1 MKSSRKVLALLLAL
15 MMVLAFAACGPQKDP
30 TPTPD
35 PAAPGSS
42 DKTVTPDEISDVMD
56 SADGR
61 YEIAMVTDLAQ
72 LKDKAFNQG
81 TWEGVKTY
89 AYEHGK
95 SYKYY
100 QPANGSEATDSD
112 RYDAF
117 IAAINNGAKII
128 VVPGYGQYN
137 ALYQAATEHPEVSFV
152 FIDGWDVG
160 LDNVAGIFYH
170 EEQSGFMAGYAC
182 VKDGMTKL
190 GYYGVGDVVTEIK
203 DIQQDVKLIGVWTR
217 RSSGGGGGSNPA
229 ISRSCYGFVQGANA
243 AAAEMGVQVE
253 MKISY
258 LYGDSY
264 SASDALQT
272 QINGWYASGTEVVM
286 SYGGKM
292 CDSVFAAAAANNAYS
307 IAGDVDQ
314 SGDSKTVIT
323 SALKGLGASVQLAL
337 SSYYD
342 GNWDSIKGGT
352 QLGIKEGAA
361 GLPMATSRFET
372 FSEADY
378 EALVDAMISGELVV
392 SADFEKFM
400 AGEETFSNVT
410 VNFIK

>member
-35 PAAPGSS
+35 PAAPGGS

-190 GYYGVGDVVTEIK
+190 GY
-203 DIQQDVKLIGVWTR
+203 
-217 RSSGGGGGSNPA
+217 SGGGGGSNPA

-264 SASDALQT
+264 SASDALLT

>member
-1 MKSSRKVLALLLAL
+1 MKGSRKVLALLLAL
-15 MMVLAFAACGPQKDP
+15 MMVLAFAACGSQKDP
-30 TPTPD
+30 TSTPD
-35 PAAPGSS
+35 PAAPGGS
-42 DKTVTPDEISDVMD
+42 DKTVTPDDISDVMD

-190 GYYGVGDVVTEIK
+190 GY
-203 DIQQDVKLIGVWTR
+203 
-217 RSSGGGGGSNPA
+217 SGGGGGSNPA

-378 EALVDAMISGELVV
+378 EALVDAMMSDELVV

-410 VNFIK
+410 VTFIK

>member
-35 PAAPGSS
+35 PAAPGGS

-190 GYYGVGDVVTEIK
+190 GY
-203 DIQQDVKLIGVWTR
+203 
-217 RSSGGGGGSNPA
+217 SGGGGGSNPA

-243 AAAEMGVQVE
+243 AAVEMGVQVE

-264 SASDALQT
+264 SASDAFQT

>member
-35 PAAPGSS
+35 PAAPGGS

-190 GYYGVGDVVTEIK
+190 GY
-203 DIQQDVKLIGVWTR
+203 
-217 RSSGGGGGSNPA
+217 SGGGGGSNPA

-264 SASDALQT
+264 SAFDALQT

>member
-1 MKSSRKVLALLLAL
+1 MKSSKKLVALLLAL
-15 MMVLAFAACGPQKDP
+15 VMVLALAACGNSQNEP

-35 PAAPGSS
+35 PST
-42 DKTVTPDEISDVMD
+42 DNTEKTVTADDISDVMD
-56 SADGR
+56 SADGK

-72 LKDKAFNQG
+72 LKDKSFNQG
-81 TWEGVKTY
+81 TWDGVKTY
-89 AYEHGK
+89 AYENGK

-128 VVPGYGQYN
+128 VAPGYAQYN
-137 ALYQAATEHPEVSFV
+137 ALAQAATEHPEVSFV
-152 FIDGWDVG
+152 FIDGWDTG

-182 VKDGMTKL
+182 VKDGFTKL
-190 GYYGVGDVVTEIK
+190 GF
-203 DIQQDVKLIGVWTR
+203 
-217 RSSGGGGGSNPA
+217 SGGGGGGNPA
-229 ISRSCYGFVQGANA
+229 VNRCGYGFVQGANA

-253 MKISY
+253 VKYSY

-286 SYGGKM
+286 PYGGKM

-307 IAGDVDQ
+307 IGGDVDQ

-323 SALKGLGASVQLAL
+323 SALKGLEASVQLAL
-337 SSYYD
+337 SSYYE
-342 GNWDSIKGGT
+342 GNWDNVKGGT
-352 QLGIKEGAA
+352 QLGIKEDAA
-361 GLPMATSRFET
+361 GLPMAASKFESFT
-372 FSEADY
+372 ESDY
-378 EALVDAMISGELVV
+378 NQLAEDMKSDKLVV
-392 SADFEKFM
+392 NADFEKFLD
-400 AGEETFSNVT
+400 GEETFSNVT

>member
-1 MKSSRKVLALLLAL
+1 MKSSKKLVALLLAL
-15 MMVLAFAACGPQKDP
+15 VMVLALAACGNSQNEP

-35 PAAPGSS
+35 PST
-42 DKTVTPDEISDVMD
+42 DNTEKTVTADDISDVMD
-56 SADGR
+56 SADGK

-72 LKDKAFNQG
+72 LKDKSFNQG
-81 TWEGVKTY
+81 TWDGVKTY
-89 AYEHGK
+89 AYENGK

-128 VVPGYGQYN
+128 VAPGYAQYN
-137 ALYQAATEHPEVSFV
+137 AMAQAATEHPEVSFV
-152 FIDGWDVG
+152 FIDGWDTG

-182 VKDGMTKL
+182 VKDGFTKL
-190 GYYGVGDVVTEIK
+190 GF
-203 DIQQDVKLIGVWTR
+203 
-217 RSSGGGGGSNPA
+217 SGGGGGGNPA
-229 ISRSCYGFVQGANA
+229 VNRCGYGFIQGANA

-253 MKISY
+253 VKYSY

-286 SYGGKM
+286 PYGGKM

-307 IAGDVDQ
+307 IGGDVDQ

-323 SALKGLGASVQLAL
+323 SALKGLEASVQLAL
-337 SSYYD
+337 SSYYE
-342 GNWDSIKGGT
+342 GNWDNVKGGT
-352 QLGIKEGAA
+352 QLGIKEDAA
-361 GLPMATSRFET
+361 GLPMAASKFESFT
-372 FSEADY
+372 ESDY
-378 EALVDAMISGELVV
+378 NQLAEDMKSDKLVV
-392 SADFEKFM
+392 NADFEKFL

>member
-30 TPTPD
+30 TPTPNPD
-35 PAAPGSS
+35 APGGS

-190 GYYGVGDVVTEIK
+190 GY
-203 DIQQDVKLIGVWTR
+203 
-217 RSSGGGGGSNPA
+217 SGGGGGSNPA

>member
-1 MKSSRKVLALLLAL
+1 MKGSRKVLAMLLAL
-15 MMVLAFAACGPQKDP
+15 MMVLALAACGSRNDP

-35 PAAPGSS
+35 PATPDDSN
-42 DKTVTPDEISDVMD
+42 KTVAADDISDVMD
-56 SADGR
+56 SADGK

-72 LKDKAFNQG
+72 LKDKSFNQG
-81 TWEGVKTY
+81 TWDGVKTY
-89 AYEHGK
+89 AYENGK

-128 VVPGYGQYN
+128 VAPGYAQYN

-152 FIDGWDVG
+152 FIDGWDTG

-190 GYYGVGDVVTEIK
+190 GY
-203 DIQQDVKLIGVWTR
+203 
-217 RSSGGGGGSNPA
+217 SGGGGGSNPA
-229 ISRSCYGFVQGANA
+229 VNRSGYGFVQGANA

-253 MKISY
+253 VKFSF

-286 SYGGKM
+286 AYGGKM
-292 CDSVFAAAAANNAYS
+292 CDSIFAAAAANNAYS
-307 IAGDVDQ
+307 IGGDVDQ

-342 GNWDSIKGGT
+342 GNWDAVKGGT
-352 QLGIKEGAA
+352 QLGIKEDAA
-361 GLPMATSRFET
+361 GLPMAASRFET

-378 EALVDAMISGELVV
+378 EALVNAMKSDELVV
-392 SADFEKFM
+392 SADFDKFL

-410 VNFIK
+410 VTFIK